1 MAGRLAKIFKGD
13 LTLWVI
19 LIFLSL
25 ISLVIVYSAT
35 GKLAYREA
43 HGNTMY
49 YLIRQVI
56 FILVGFGIMLFV
68 VNVIPVTLYFKVSPA
83 LIGVTVFTLI
93 LAFIQYKIT
102 GGDKETSR
110 SLTLP
115 FFSFQPA
122 ELAKISLVMFAARLL
137 SKAQRTEEELK
148 NAFFWITG
156 TAGAICFLIF
166 LSNFSTAALIFFT
179 IIVLMLIARVAF
191 KYVASLVGIGAVL
204 VVLIYFTADIFPDS
218 FGRIHTVK
226 SRIET
231 FVNGTGKKEVSG
243 TKQEEYAR
251 LAIFEGGVV
260 GKGPGNSEVSNYMEA
275 GYNDFIYAI
284 YIEEYGFLGGAFL
297 VLLYLILLYRGV
309 IIVRR
314 CDRTFPAF
322 TVAGLVLLMTFQAFI
337 NMAVSV
343 GAVPVTGQP
352 LPWVSM
358 GGSSMLFTA
367 ASFGVI
373 LAVSADNQKRK
384 FEEEQLAKAA
394 LEPQTEATS
403 ETPADSETNTD
414 KEVATEPESPTDD
427 QKF

>member
-1 MAGRLAKIFKGD
+1 MAGKLAKIFKGD

-43 HGNTMY
+43 NGNTMY
-49 YLIRQVI
+49 YLIRQVV
-56 FILVGFGIMLFV
+56 FILVGFGIMLFL
-68 VNVIPVTLYFKVSPA
+68 VNVLPVTLYFKISPA
-83 LIGVTVFTLI
+83 LIGITIFTLI
-93 LAFIQYKIT
+93 LAIIQYKLT
-102 GGDKETSR
+102 GSADNKETSR
-110 SLTLP
+110 SLNMP

-122 ELAKISLVMFAARLL
+122 ELAKISLIMFASRLL
-137 SKAQRTEEELK
+137 SKAQRTEDELK
-148 NAFFWITG
+148 IAFYWITG
-156 TAGAICFLIF
+156 VSGVVCFLIF
-166 LSNFSTAALIFFT
+166 LSNFSTAALVFIT
-179 IIVLMLIARVAF
+179 ILILMLIARVSF
-191 KYVASLVGIGAVL
+191 KYILSLVGVGILAVI
-204 VVLIYFTADIFPDS
+204 LIYSAATAFPDS
-218 FGRIHTVK
+218 IGRAGRIATVK
-226 SRIET
+226 GRIDD
-231 FVNGTGKKEVSG
+231 FVHGDNNAVNGT
-243 TKQEEYAR
+243 TQADYAR
-251 LAIFEGGVV
+251 LAIFEGGVL

-284 YIEEYGFLGGAFL
+284 FIEEYGFVGGAFL
-297 VLLYLILLYRGV
+297 ALLYLILLFRGV

-322 TVAGLVLLMTFQAFI
+322 MVTGLVLLMTFQAFI

-373 LAVSADNQKRK
+373 LAVSANNQKNK
-384 FEEEQLAKAA
+384 ALAEQPTQSD
-394 LEPQTEATS
+394 EPAVVESQ
-403 ETPADSETNTD
+403 
-414 KEVATEPESPTDD
+414 PED
-427 QKF
+427 QPLI

>member
-1 MAGRLAKIFKGD
+1 
-13 LTLWVI
+13 
-19 LIFLSL
+19 
-25 ISLVIVYSAT
+25 
-35 GKLAYREA
+35 
-43 HGNTMY
+43 
-49 YLIRQVI
+49 
-56 FILVGFGIMLFV
+56 
-68 VNVIPVTLYFKVSPA
+68 
-83 LIGVTVFTLI
+83 
-93 LAFIQYKIT
+93 
-102 GGDKETSR
+102 
-110 SLTLP
+110 
-115 FFSFQPA
+115 
-122 ELAKISLVMFAARLL
+122 LL

-148 NAFFWITG
+148 DAFFWITG
-156 TAGAICFLIF
+156 VSGVICFLIF
-166 LSNFSTAALIFFT
+166 LSNFSTAALIFFS

-191 KYVASLVGIGAVL
+191 KYIATLIGIGAVL
-204 VVLIYFTADIFPDS
+204 VVLIYFTADLFPES
-218 FGRIHTVK
+218 VGRVHTVK
-226 SRIET
+226 SRIES
-231 FVNGTGKKEVSG
+231 FLSGTEKKEVSG

-297 VLLYLILLYRGV
+297 VLLYLILLFRGV

-322 TVAGLVLLMTFQAFI
+322 TVAGLVLIMTFQAFV

-367 ASFGVI
+367 AAFGII

-394 LEPQTEATS
+394 LQPQTEATS
-403 ETPADSETNTD
+403 VSEDAD
-414 KEVATEPESPTDD
+414 VAATAEIEEKKEPED
-427 QKF
+427 QEL

>member
-1 MAGRLAKIFKGD
+1 MAGKLGKIFKGD
-13 LTLWVI
+13 VTLWVI

-43 HGNTMY
+43 NGNTMY
-49 YLIRQVI
+49 YLIRQVV
-56 FILVGFGIMLFV
+56 FILSGFGIMLFL
-68 VNVIPVTLYFKVSPA
+68 VNVLPVTLYFKISPV
-83 LIGVTVFTLI
+83 LIGITIFTLI
-93 LAFIQYKIT
+93 LAIIQYKLT
-102 GGDKETSR
+102 GSVDNKETSR
-110 SLTLP
+110 SLNMP

-122 ELAKISLVMFAARLL
+122 ELAKISLIMYAARLL
-137 SKAQRTEEELK
+137 SKAQRTEEELRM
-148 NAFFWITG
+148 AFYWITG
-156 TAGAICFLIF
+156 VSAVVCFLIF
-166 LSNFSTAALIFFT
+166 LSNFSTAALVFVT
-179 IIVLMLIARVAF
+179 ILILMLIARVAF
-191 KYVASLVGIGAVL
+191 KYILSLVGAGVVAVI
-204 VVLIYFTADIFPDS
+204 LIYGAATAFPDS
-218 FGRIHTVK
+218 IGSIGRVQTVKGRIDDFVK
-226 SRIET
+226 GDNDQ
-231 FVNGTGKKEVSG
+231 VKGT
-243 TKQEEYAR
+243 TQADYAR

-284 YIEEYGFLGGAFL
+284 LIEEYGFVGGAFL
-297 VLLYLILLYRGV
+297 ALLYLILLFRGV

-322 TVAGLVLLMTFQAFI
+322 MVTGLVLLMTFQAFI

-373 LAVSADNQKRK
+373 LAVSANNQKNK
-384 FEEEQLAKAA
+384 ALAEQPQQPAA
-394 LEPQTEATS
+394 V
-403 ETPADSETNTD
+403 ETQ
-414 KEVATEPESPTDD
+414 PED
-427 QKF
+427 QPLV

>member
-1 MAGRLAKIFKGD
+1 MEGKLPKIFKGD

-43 HGNTMY
+43 GGDTLH
-49 YLIRQVI
+49 YLIRQVG
-56 FILVGFGIMLFV
+56 FILGGIAIMLILI
-68 VNVIPVTLYFKVSPA
+68 NIPVVAYFKLAPA
-83 LIGVTVFTLI
+83 LVGVTI
-93 LAFIQYKIT
+93 LALIVAIIQYKLT
-102 GGDKETSR
+102 GNADKETSR
-110 SLTLP
+110 SLNMP

-122 ELAKISLVMFAARLL
+122 EMAKIVLVMFASRLL

-148 NAFFWITG
+148 KAFFWITG
-156 TAGAICFLIF
+156 VSAVVCFLIF
-166 LSNFSTAALIFFT
+166 MSNFSTAALIFFT
-179 IIVLMLIARVAF
+179 IMILMLIARVSF
-191 KYVASLVGIGAVL
+191 KYILSLVGIGAL
-204 VVLIYFTADIFPDS
+204 MVVLIYFTADFFPES
-218 FGRIHTVK
+218 VGRVHTVK
-226 SRIET
+226 GRIDDFLKGDNDQT
-231 FVNGTGKKEVSG
+231 KGT
-243 TKQEEYAR
+243 TQADYAR
-251 LAIFEGGVV
+251 LAIFEGGML

-284 YIEEYGFLGGAFL
+284 FIEEYGFVGGVGLA
-297 VLLYLILLYRGV
+297 LLYLILLFRGV

-322 TVAGLVLLMTFQAFI
+322 VVTGLVLLMIFQAFI

-367 ASFGVI
+367 ASFGII
-373 LAVSADNQKRK
+373 LAVSANNQKNK
-384 FEEEQLAKAA
+384 NAADQL
-394 LEPQTEATS
+394 LVVDVPNE
-403 ETPADSETNTD
+403 
-414 KEVATEPESPTDD
+414 D
-427 QKF
+427 QPL

>member
-43 HGNTMY
+43 NGNTMY
-49 YLIRQVI
+49 YLIRQVV
-56 FILVGFGIMLFV
+56 FILIGFGIMLFL
-68 VNVIPVTLYFKVSPA
+68 VNVLPVSLYFKISPA
-83 LIGVTVFTLI
+83 LVGITIFTLI
-93 LAFIQYKIT
+93 LAIIQYKLT
-102 GGDKETSR
+102 GSADNKETSR
-110 SLTLP
+110 SLNMP

-122 ELAKISLVMFAARLL
+122 ELAKISLIMFAARLL

-148 NAFFWITG
+148 VAFYWITG
-156 TAGAICFLIF
+156 VSTVVCFLIF
-166 LSNFSTAALIFFT
+166 LSNFSTAALVFVT
-179 IIVLMLIARVAF
+179 ILILMLIARVSF
-191 KYVASLVGIGAVL
+191 KYISALIGAGILAVI
-204 VVLIYFTADIFPDS
+204 LIYGAATAFPDS
-218 FGRIHTVK
+218 IGRAGRIATVK
-226 SRIET
+226 GRIDD
-231 FVNGTGKKEVSG
+231 FIHGDNNAVNGT
-243 TKQEEYAR
+243 TQADYAR

-284 YIEEYGFLGGAFL
+284 FIEEYGFVGGAFL
-297 VLLYLILLYRGV
+297 ALLYLILLFRGV

-322 TVAGLVLLMTFQAFI
+322 MVTGLVLLMTFQAFI

-373 LAVSADNQKRK
+373 LAVSANNQKNK
-384 FEEEQLAKAA
+384 ALAQQPEQAVAVEA
-394 LEPQTEATS
+394 QTE
-403 ETPADSETNTD
+403 
-414 KEVATEPESPTDD
+414 D
-427 QKF
+427 QPL

>member
-1 MAGRLAKIFKGD
+1 MAVKLAKIFKGD

-43 HGNTMY
+43 GGDTLH
-49 YLIRQVI
+49 YLVRQI
-56 FILVGFGIMLFV
+56 GFILLGFVIMLLA
-68 VNVIPVTLYFKVSPA
+68 VNVVPVVVYFKLSPI
-83 LIGVTVFTLI
+83 LIGITILTLI
-93 LAFIQYKIT
+93 LAIIQYNMT
-102 GGDKETSR
+102 GNADKETSR
-110 SLTLP
+110 SLTMP

-122 ELAKISLVMFAARLL
+122 ELAKISLIMYASRLL

-148 NAFFWITG
+148 VAFYWITG
-156 TAGAICFLIF
+156 VSGVVCFLVF
-166 LSNFSTAALIFFT
+166 MSNFSTAALIFFT
-179 IIVLMLIARVAF
+179 IMILMLIARVSY
-191 KYVASLVGIGAVL
+191 KYILSLVGIGILAVL
-204 VVLIYFTADIFPDS
+204 LIYTAATIFPGS
-218 FGRIHTVK
+218 IGKIGRVATVKGRIDD
-226 SRIET
+226 
-231 FVNGTGKKEVSG
+231 FVHGDNSSAIGT
-243 TKQEEYAR
+243 TQAEYAR
-251 LAIFEGGVV
+251 LAVFEGGTF

-284 YIEEYGFLGGAFL
+284 FIEEYGFIGGAFL
-297 VLLYLILLYRGV
+297 ALLYLILLFRGV

-322 TVAGLVLLMTFQAFI
+322 LVSGLVLLMTFQAFI

-367 ASFGVI
+367 ASFGII
-373 LAVSADNQKRK
+373 LAVSANNQKNK
-384 FEEEQLAKAA
+384 TAA
-394 LEPQTEATS
+394 ESLVVV
-403 ETPADSETNTD
+403 DSPNE
-414 KEVATEPESPTDD
+414 D
-427 QKF
+427 QAM

>member
-1 MAGRLAKIFKGD
+1 MAGKLAKIFKGD

-56 FILVGFGIMLFV
+56 FILVGFGIMLFL
-68 VNVIPVTLYFKVSPA
+68 VNVVPVSLYFKVSP
-83 LIGVTVFTLI
+83 TLI
-93 LAFIQYKIT
+93 VITVIALVLAFIQYVVT

-122 ELAKISLVMFAARLL
+122 ELAKISLVMFASRLL

-156 TAGAICFLIF
+156 VAAGICFLIF
-166 LSNFSTAALIFFT
+166 LSNFSTAALIFFS

-191 KYVASLVGIGAVL
+191 KYVVSLIGIGAVL
-204 VVLIYFTADIFPDS
+204 VVMLYFTADLFPDS
-218 FGRIHTVK
+218 VGRVHTVK

-231 FVNGTGKKEVSG
+231 FITGSGKKEVTG
-243 TKQEEYAR
+243 MKQEEYAR

-284 YIEEYGFLGGAFL
+284 YIEEYGFFGGAFL
-297 VLLYLILLYRGV
+297 VLLYLILLFRGV

-322 TVAGLVLLMTFQAFI
+322 TVTGLVLLITFQAFI

-384 FEEEQLAKAA
+384 FEEEQA
-394 LEPQTEATS
+394 LKPQAESSTESGVPAT
-403 ETPADSETNTD
+403 A
-414 KEVATEPESPTDD
+414 ESQVQD
-427 QKF
+427 QEF

>member
-43 HGNTMY
+43 DGNTMY
-49 YLIRQVI
+49 YLIRQVA
-56 FILVGFGIMLFV
+56 FILVGFGIMLFL
-68 VNVIPVTLYFKVSPA
+68 VNVLPVTLYFKISPA
-83 LIGVTVFTLI
+83 LIGITIFTLI
-93 LAFIQYKIT
+93 LAIIQYKLT
-102 GGDKETSR
+102 GSADNKETSR
-110 SLTLP
+110 SLNMP

-122 ELAKISLVMFAARLL
+122 ELAKISLIMFASRLL
-137 SKAQRTEEELK
+137 SKAQRTEEELRI
-148 NAFFWITG
+148 AFYWITG
-156 TAGAICFLIF
+156 VSGVVCFLIF
-166 LSNFSTAALIFFT
+166 LSNFSTAALVFIT
-179 IIVLMLIARVAF
+179 ILILMLIARVSF
-191 KYVASLVGIGAVL
+191 KYILSLVGAGIIA
-204 VVLIYFTADIFPDS
+204 VVLIYGAATAFPDS
-218 FGRIHTVK
+218 IGRAGRIATVK
-226 SRIET
+226 GRIDD
-231 FVNGTGKKEVSG
+231 FVKGDNDQAKGT
-243 TKQEEYAR
+243 TQADYAR
-251 LAIFEGGVV
+251 LAIFEGGVF

-284 YIEEYGFLGGAFL
+284 FIEEYGFVGGAFL
-297 VLLYLILLYRGV
+297 ALLYLILLFRGV

-322 TVAGLVLLMTFQAFI
+322 MVTGLVLLMTFQAFI

-373 LAVSADNQKRK
+373 LAVSANNQKNK
-384 FEEEQLAKAA
+384 ALAERPAQSDEPAA
-394 LEPQTEATS
+394 VEAQ
-403 ETPADSETNTD
+403 
-414 KEVATEPESPTDD
+414 PED
-427 QKF
+427 QPLI